1 MFGIGLPE
9 LLLILALALIV
20 LGPDKLPQLARQIA
34 RYIGELKRASEELKS
49 QLDIES
55 LKKDIKQGTENRSES
70 GWSDLINGDLLSE
83 RKEEDRPKTS
93 KDDIQTEEHE
103 KDYSKSPP
111 SDSEGKSGTSN
122 SKDSP

>member
-34 RYIGELKRASEELKS
+34 RYMGKLKRASEELKS

-55 LKKDIKQGTENRSES
+55 LEKDTKQGTEARSES
-70 GWSDLINGDLLSE
+70 GWSDLVDEDLLSE
-83 RKEEDRPKTS
+83 RKTEDRPKTS
-93 KDDIQTEEHE
+93 KDDIQTKEQE

-111 SDSEGKSGTSN
+111 L
-122 SKDSP
+122 

>member
-34 RYIGELKRASEELKS
+34 RYMGKLKRASEELKS

-55 LKKDIKQGTENRSES
+55 LEKDIKQGTEARSES
-70 GWSDLINGDLLSE
+70 GWSDLVDEDLLSE
-83 RKEEDRPKTS
+83 RKTEDRPKTS
-93 KDDIQTEEHE
+93 KDDIQTKEQE

-111 SDSEGKSGTSN
+111 L
-122 SKDSP
+122 